1 MNSEITHVAKLV
13 PATVLRN
20 KQSELKDVSANAAVA
35 KEQQLKE
42 ASSKEV
48 SDSQA
53 ATLNAEK
60 KETTLDA
67 VKSAAAT
74 GNSIFQ
80 ASNRSLEFQVDDST
94 QKVVVK
100 IIDSKTG
107 DLVRQIPSEDMLE
120 FVKRMKELEG
130 DNQGTMLQDKV

>member
-1 MNSEITHVAKLV
+1 MNSEITHVSKLV
-13 PATVLRN
+13 PVPVLRN
-20 KQSELKDVSANAAVA
+20 KQNDSKEVAANASTA
-35 KEQQLKE
+35 KEQQVGVESSKEALKTQPAALNAEAKE
-42 ASSKEV
+42 ASL
-48 SDSQA
+48 DS
-53 ATLNAEK
+53 
-60 KETTLDA
+60 

-80 ASNRSLEFQVDDST
+80 SANRNLEFQVDDST

-107 DLVRQIPSEDMLE
+107 DLVRQIPSEDMLA
-120 FVKRMKELEG
+120 FVRRMQELEG

>member
-1 MNSEITHVAKLV
+1 MNSEITNVAKLV

-53 ATLNAEK
+53 AALTAEK
-60 KETTLDA
+60 KEPALDA

-120 FVKRMKELEG
+120 FVKRMQELEG

>member
-1 MNSEITHVAKLV
+1 MNSEITHVSKLV

-20 KQSELKDVSANAAVA
+20 KQSDLKDVSANTAVA
-35 KEQQLKE
+35 KEQQVKE

-48 SDSQA
+48 SDTQS
-53 ATLNAEK
+53 ATVNAEK
-60 KETTLDA
+60 KEASLDA

-120 FVKRMKELEG
+120 FVKRMQELEG